1 MNMVTAEF
9 VVDVPCGTGEGP
21 LWHPDEQLLLWTD
34 ITGGTLHRYD
44 PATGKHDT
52 LLEHDRPIGGFTLQ
66 PDGSLLLFR
75 DRGNVVVFRNGAV
88 AETVIDHI
96 PGEEEL
102 RFNDVIADPEGR
114 VFAGTMKGGD
124 TLGRLYR
131 IERDGSY
138 EAVVDG
144 VGCSNGMA
152 FTEDLRKLYYI
163 DTAANRIDAFDYDR
177 ETGSITNRR
186 TVASLHKSRGEA
198 GGPDGMTLDAN
209 DRLWVASF
217 GGAGVFGFEC
227 DGTPRGKIIDVP
239 TPRVTSLTFAGEDLC
254 EIYITSAGGGQ
265 RNDDDPHAGSL
276 FYARSPVPGR
286 AEFRSR
292 IGIAVSDRLQATAKN
307 RSTRRV

>member
-1 MNMVTAEF
+1 MDMLTAEV

-21 LWHPDEQLLLWTD
+21 LWHPEEKVLLWTD
-34 ITGGTLHRYD
+34 IPGGTLHRYD
-44 PATGKHDT
+44 PATGKHDV
-52 LLEHDRPIGGFTLQ
+52 LIEHDRQIGGFTIQ

-75 DRGNVVVFRNGAV
+75 DQGNVVAFRDGKV

-96 PGEEEL
+96 PGEEQL

-152 FTEDLRKLYYI
+152 FTEDLRTMYYI
-163 DTAANRIDAFDYDR
+163 DTVPNRIDAFDYDR
-177 ETGSITNRR
+177 ETGAITNRR
-186 TVASLHKSRGEA
+186 TVASLDKSRGEA

-217 GGAGVFGFEC
+217 GGGGVFGFEP
-227 DGTPRGKIIDVP
+227 DGTPRGK
-239 TPRVTSLTFAGEDLC
+239 TSSTCPRLA
-254 EIYITSAGGGQ
+254 
-265 RNDDDPHAGSL
+265 
-276 FYARSPVPGR
+276 
-286 AEFRSR
+286 
-292 IGIAVSDRLQATAKN
+292 
-307 RSTRRV
+307 

>member
-1 MNMVTAEF
+1 MDMLTAEV

-21 LWHPDEQLLLWTD
+21 LWHPDEKVLLWTD
-34 ITGGTLHRYD
+34 IPGGTLHRYD
-44 PATGKHDT
+44 PASGKHDV
-52 LLEHDRPIGGFTLQ
+52 LIESDRQIGGFTIQ

-75 DRGNVVVFRNGAV
+75 DKGNVVAFRDGAV

-131 IERDGSY
+131 IERDGTY

-152 FTEDLRKLYYI
+152 FTEDLRTMYYI
-163 DTAANRIDAFDYDR
+163 DTVPNRIDAFDYDR
-177 ETGSITNRR
+177 ETGAITNRR
-186 TVASLHKSRGEA
+186 TVASLDKSRGEA

-217 GGAGVFGFEC
+217 GGGGVFGFES

-239 TPRVTSLTFAGEDLC
+239 TPRVTSLTFAGEDLR
-254 EIYITSAGGGQ
+254 ELYITSAGGGQ
-265 RNDDDPHAGSL
+265 RSDDDPHAGAL

-292 IGIAVSDRLQATAKN
+292 IGVAVSDRFQTG
-307 RSTRRV
+307 